1 LKSQNMGAIYIALA
15 GLSWS
20 TTGIFAKNLMA
31 SGISSQEVALLRLT
45 LGTII
50 LFCILML
57 QNRAYVKIDRKGLVL
72 TFFMGTIT
80 QGLFNLCFFS
90 SVDAIGVMN
99 ATILLYLAPLF
110 ITGFSVLLFKE
121 KLTALKKWGV
131 FISVVGSTL
140 ALTGGRLDLD
150 GLTFT
155 GILLGVL
162 SGLGYSLVSV
172 FSKFG
177 LKKYMPQTMILYSFL
192 FGALLIAPFSSPHL
206 ILQKLNSPIVVLST
220 MGLGIFSASVAYLLY
235 FAGINTGIE
244 LSKVGVISTIELIF
258 AIIFSVIFAGEMIN
272 GIKIFGILLILC
284 AIVLI
289 NLKTQAKAISNI
301 TGV

>member
-1 LKSQNMGAIYIALA
+1 MKSQRLGTIYIALA

-31 SGISSQEVALLRLT
+31 SGISSKEVALLRLT
-45 LGTII
+45 LGTLI
-50 LFCILML
+50 LFFTLMI
-57 QNRAYVKIDRKGLVL
+57 QNRDYIKINRAGLVL

-80 QGLFNLCFFS
+80 QGVFNLCFFS

-110 ITGFSVLLFKE
+110 ITAFSVLLFKE
-121 KLTALKKWGV
+121 HLTTFKKWGV
-131 FISVVGSTL
+131 LISIIGSVL
-140 ALTGGRLDLD
+140 ALTGGSFAFK
-150 GLTFT
+150 GLTFV
-155 GILLGVL
+155 GVLLGIF

-177 LKKYMPQTMILYSFL
+177 LKKYAPQTMILYSFF
-192 FGALLIAPFSSPHL
+192 FGALLILPFTTPLH
-206 ILQKLNSPIVVLST
+206 IVQKINSPTVLLST
-220 MGLGIFSASVAYLLY
+220 MGLGVFSASVAYLLY

-258 AIIFSVIFAGEMIN
+258 AIFFSVIFAGETIN
-272 GIKIFGILLILC
+272 SIKIFGILLIIS
-284 AIVLI
+284 AIILI
-289 NLKTQAKAISNI
+289 NLRAQKATESNI
-301 TGV
+301 

>member
-31 SGISSQEVALLRLT
+31 SGLSSKEVALLRLT
-45 LGTII
+45 LGTFI
-50 LFCILML
+50 LFCILMF

-121 KLTALKKWGV
+121 TLTTLKKWGV

-155 GILLGVL
+155 GLLLGVL

-177 LKKYMPQTMILYSFL
+177 LKNYMPQTMILYSFL

-220 MGLGIFSASVAYLLY
+220 MGLGVFSASIAYLLY

-289 NLKTQAKAISNI
+289 NLKTQEKAQSNL

>member
-1 LKSQNMGAIYIALA
+1 MKSQKMGAIYIALA

-31 SGISSQEVALLRLT
+31 SGLSSNEVALLRLT
-45 LGTII
+45 LGTFI

-57 QNRAYVKIDRKGLVL
+57 QNRAYVKIDRKGLIL

-121 KLTALKKWGV
+121 TLTTLKKWGV

-155 GILLGVL
+155 GLLLGVL

-177 LKKYMPQTMILYSFL
+177 LKNYMPQTMILYSFL

-220 MGLGIFSASVAYLLY
+220 MGLGVFSASVAYLLY

-289 NLKTQAKAISNI
+289 NLKTQAKAQSNL